1 MLKCIRCFSQ
11 MRLLRMITVVTILSV
26 AYEYISWNTE
36 SYSGKNKQ
44 KKQTT
49 SLFLAEC
56 QINTLH
62 QLKEKADEYQ
72 SNKVVM
78 DDRSS
83 KVGWGKKWAVKQ
95 RESGLLSLEAAHN
108 QDGA

>member
-1 MLKCIRCFSQ
+1 

-56 QINTLH
+56 
-62 QLKEKADEYQ
+62 
-72 SNKVVM
+72 
-78 DDRSS
+78 
-83 KVGWGKKWAVKQ
+83 
-95 RESGLLSLEAAHN
+95 
-108 QDGA
+108 